1 VRARALGAAA
11 FVLAAAC
18 TGGAASRPDFHP
30 SVTTAECPADIE
42 VQVTAEHSCGYLT
55 VLEDRAHP
63 DGQTIRLLF
72 LRVRPPE
79 GPTEPEPIAS
89 VGYEIAQAPDYGSI
103 VGVAESSRR
112 ELILL
117 DQRGTGHS
125 EPSLECPEVDDVGND
140 FVGKPISSDA
150 VRGAFQTAVMTC
162 GARLVAAGVRPEAYT
177 LGAAAEDLEELRQ
190 ALGIRSWNVISWG
203 DASRVLLEYAR
214 RYPDGVRA
222 LVLGSPQFPELD
234 PVSEATPDLTDAF
247 AALADTCRASSRC
260 RREYPD
266 LRTALSRAAAAL
278 ERSPI
283 PVSMRGKSILVDG
296 AALVRVV
303 RDMLSANGGEEAG
316 LVPRVVQGALEGDV
330 RQVAIRLAADPWM
343 CLGYMP
349 RCDDPLSLG
358 TYLSFTCPRV
368 PPVAELEDVDPGLGS
383 RDPYVAACGAWGTGG
398 SAEAAAAAT
407 TDVPILILRGE
418 YDAFSPRDRVQQALS
433 AMPNAHFVEVPY
445 VGHDVFSTYDCL
457 REGRNAWLSKPR
469 SDPDYTACLRS
480 IERPSFP

>member
-18 TGGAASRPDFHP
+18 TGGGASKPNFHP
-30 SVTTAECPADIE
+30 SVATVECPADIE
-42 VQVTAEHSCGYLT
+42 VQVLAEHSCGHLT

-63 DGQTIRLLF
+63 DGPTIRLLF
-72 LRVRPPE
+72 LRVQPPE

-89 VGYEIAQAPDYGSI
+89 VGYEIAQAPDWGS
-103 VGVAESSRR
+103 VGIAASSRR
-112 ELILL
+112 ELVLL

-125 EPSLECPEVDDVGND
+125 EPSLECPEVDEVGD
-140 FVGKPISSDA
+140 DLVGESISSEA
-150 VRGAFQTAVMTC
+150 LRGAFRTAVTKC
-162 GARLVAAGVRPEAYT
+162 RARLVAAGVHPEAYT
-177 LGAAAEDLEELRQ
+177 LGAAAQDLEELRQ
-190 ALGIRSWNVISWG
+190 ALSIRSWNVISWG

-234 PVSEATPDLTDAF
+234 PVSEATPDLTNAF

-278 ERSPI
+278 ERSPV
-283 PVSMRGKSILVDG
+283 PVSVRGKSISVDG

-316 LVPRVVQGALEGDV
+316 LVPRVVQAALEGDV
-330 RQVAIRLAADPWM
+330 REVASRLAADPGM

-349 RCDDPLSLG
+349 RCTDPPSLG
-358 TYLSFTCPRV
+358 AYLSFTCPRV
-368 PPVAELEDVDPGLGS
+368 PSVAGLEDVYPGLGS
-383 RDPYVAACGAWGTGG
+383 EDPYVAACRAWGMRRR
-398 SAEAAAAAT
+398 ADAAAAAT
-407 TDVPILILRGE
+407 TEVPILILRGE
-418 YDAFSPRDRVQQALS
+418 YDAFSPRDRVQQARS
-433 AMPNAHFVEVPY
+433 AMPNAHIVAVPY
-445 VGHDVFSTYDCL
+445 MGHDVFGTYDCL
-457 REGRNAWLSKPR
+457 RDERNRWLSNPA
-469 SDPDYTACLRS
+469 SAPDYSVCLHS
-480 IERPSFP
+480 IERPTFP